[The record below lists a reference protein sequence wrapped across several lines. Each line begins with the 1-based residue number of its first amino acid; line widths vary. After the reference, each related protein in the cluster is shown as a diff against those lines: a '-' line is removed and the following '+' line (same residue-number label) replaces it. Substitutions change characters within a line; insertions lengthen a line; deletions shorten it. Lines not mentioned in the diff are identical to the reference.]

1 MALSIFF
8 SDDEVISQ
16 LRAYFELNEM
26 WSIDFN
32 ACLSQVEDYD
42 ENSFFLKINDKN
54 FVIDKITGSVSEVDV
69 L

>member
-16 LRAYFELNEM
+16 LRAFFDLEVM
-26 WSIDFN
+26 WTIDFK

-42 ENSFFLKINDKN
+42 ENLFFLKIKDRN
-54 FVIDKITGSVSEVDV
+54 FFIDKITGSVSEVDV